1 MRIGRYEARA
11 VRTATFRLDGG
22 AMFGIV
28 PRAVWEKEAPPD
40 AQNRVTLALRCL
52 LLQGA
57 DRTILVDTGIG
68 DKGGAKFD
76 ERFAVTTPTAGP
88 AAPPSAAAAGPQT
101 SRLARALG
109 ALGVEPEQVTDCV
122 LTHLHWDHAGGATV
136 PAPGGGLVPQF
147 PRARYYVQRAH
158 HAWAQA
164 PSERDQGSFRRE
176 DWEALADRLVLLDG
190 PGEILPGLHAR
201 LSGGHTPGLQ
211 LVHVCAGERDGGGG
225 GDGDGGG
232 DGGLVYCAD
241 LVPTSH
247 HLRPSWVM
255 GYDLFPATGV
265 REKRALRE
273 EAARRRW
280 MLFFEHDPDVDA
292 ATVRWDGDRPVV
304 DQVFAL

>member
-1 MRIGRYEARA
+1 MRVGPYEARA

-28 PRAVWEKEAPPD
+28 PRALWEKDSPPD
-40 AQNRVTLALRCL
+40 AQNRVALALRCL

-57 DRTILVDTGIG
+57 GRTIVIDTGIG
-68 DKGGAKFD
+68 DKGGARFD
-76 ERFAVTTPTAGP
+76 ERFAVTPP
-88 AAPPSAAAAGPQT
+88 QAAPADLAPGT
-101 SRLARALG
+101 SRLAGALA
-109 ALGVEPEQVTDCV
+109 ALGVQPEDVTDCV
-122 LTHLHWDHAGGATV
+122 LTHLHWDHAGGATI
-136 PAPGGGLVPQF
+136 PSPGGGFVPQF
-147 PRARYYVQRAH
+147 PRARYYVQREH

-164 PSERDQGSFRRE
+164 PSERDEGSFRRD
-176 DWEALADRLVLLDG
+176 DWEALGERLVLLDG
-190 PGEILPGLHAR
+190 PGEILPGVRAR

-211 LVHVCAGERDGGGG
+211 LVHVEDGAGAGGGG
-225 GDGDGGG
+225 GGSG

-265 REKRALRE
+265 REKRALLE
-273 EAARRRW
+273 EAVRRRW
-280 MLFFEHDPDVDA
+280 ILFFEHDPDVDA

-304 DQVFAL
+304 DQVFSL